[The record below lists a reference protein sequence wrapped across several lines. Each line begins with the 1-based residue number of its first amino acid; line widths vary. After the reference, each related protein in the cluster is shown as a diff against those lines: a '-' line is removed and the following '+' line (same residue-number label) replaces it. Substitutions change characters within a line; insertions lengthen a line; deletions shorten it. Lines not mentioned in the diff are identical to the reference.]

1 MSVTVLGPTRS
12 HPAKLRTEW
21 NKWLRANQ
29 DKLKVIRDGARKDEE
44 RLGASEFERF
54 IAAMKLQTEAFGNP
68 ESVTPPNL
76 ASLMLLVEEGGKSI
90 LLTGDAPW
98 DQIVDGLEQ
107 TGRLAEGQ
115 TLSIDVVKVPITAP
129 RTTSSRQR

>member
-1 MSVTVLGPTRS
+1 
-12 HPAKLRTEW
+12 
-21 NKWLRANQ
+21 
-29 DKLKVIRDGARKDEE
+29 
-44 RLGASEFERF
+44 
-54 IAAMKLQTEAFGNP
+54 MKLQTEAFGNP